1 VNRSARLLLILA
13 LGLAPAALAAQEPSP
28 TPTPTSPPAPSPTP
42 PPGEATPP
50 PEETPP
56 PPGPVVPGGAPQ
68 QASNILNPN
77 ISLVGNLVG
86 FAGGDRTL
94 PDKAFDLSELELG
107 IQAPIDPYARADAF
121 IAFTAEGI
129 DVEEGY
135 VTWLALPASLSLKA
149 GKFRSNLGKFNRTH
163 PPETPFVDRPLAAE
177 RFFGDEGLAAVGISA
192 SYLLPVPFY
201 LNLDGE
207 VTTNWDEAP
216 LFGDVTE
223 SGELR
228 SGGRRRDLGYLARV
242 STYRD
247 FSESTNLTV
256 GASFA
261 RGVHDAAG
269 ELSSDVFAADA
280 TLRWKNPR
288 RAIYRSAIWQTE
300 AYFTRRE
307 EEPGSQGAFG
317 GFSYVEYQFQRRWR
331 TGIRAD
337 YVEDPTEKGGL
348 VYVTFWPSEFS
359 ALSAQGRLIR
369 RADGRDDFA
378 AFLKLTFN
386 IGPHGAHPF

>member
-1 VNRSARLLLILA
+1 VNRSGTFLLVLA
-13 LGLAPAALAAQEPSP
+13 LGLAPAAMLAQEPAP
-28 TPTPTSPPAPSPTP
+28 TPTAAPEPSPTP

-56 PPGPVVPGGAPQ
+56 PPPPVMPGGAPQ

-77 ISLVGNLVG
+77 ISLVGNFVG
-86 FAGGDRTL
+86 FAGSDRTL

-135 VTWLALPASLSLKA
+135 VTWLALPASWSLKA
-149 GKFRSNLGKFNRTH
+149 GKFRSNFGKFNRTH
-163 PPETPFVDRPLAAE
+163 PPETPFADRPLAAE
-177 RFFGDEGLAAVGISA
+177 RFFGEGLAAVGISS
-192 SYLLPVPFY
+192 SYLLPLPFY
-201 LNLDGE
+201 LNLDAE

-216 LFGDVTE
+216 LFGDITE
-223 SGELR
+223 SGELQ
-228 SGGRRRDLGYLARV
+228 SGGRRRDLGYLARA

-247 FSESTNLTV
+247 FSESTNLTL

-269 ELSSDVFAADA
+269 DLSSDVFAADA

-288 RAIYRSAIWQTE
+288 RAIYRSVIWQTE

-307 EEPGSQGAFG
+307 EEPGSHKAFG

>member
-1 VNRSARLLLILA
+1 M
-13 LGLAPAALAAQEPSP
+13 
-28 TPTPTSPPAPSPTP
+28 
-42 PPGEATPP
+42 
-50 PEETPP
+50 
-56 PPGPVVPGGAPQ
+56 PGGAPQ

-228 SGGRRRDLGYLARV
+228 SGGRRRDLGYLARA

-256 GASFA
+256 GAGFA

-269 ELSSDVFAADA
+269 DLSSDVFAADA

-300 AYFTRRE
+300 AYFTRRK
-307 EEPGSQGAFG
+307 EEPGSQRTFG